1 MAETL
6 DRSVLESKAVTE
18 LKQIAK
24 SLDLKVTGLKK
35 AEIIEKI
42 AGSGNGQA
50 SKKASGE
57 SPSNPPKQRNGSPAA
72 ADNPGQPGER
82 KREQAPPLSASEQS
96 KTGASEQS
104 KTGAGEQS
112 KTGASEQSKTS
123 AGDHGQGR
131 GGPDNSGGGQRAGND
146 NRESGVRDEGAS
158 DERDSGS
165 QGGGNRGDRNRG
177 RGPKGRDSRNRPR
190 EKAEPQGGGRR
201 RRRRRGGGGGGQ
213 PYMREESWE
222 ELEAEDDPNAEVR
235 TGILDLLPEGYG
247 FLRTSGYL
255 AGDKDVYVSASQV
268 RRFRLRKGDELSGS
282 VRSPKDSEKY
292 QALLKVHKINGSEPD
307 RSQSRPRFGDL
318 TPLYPEDRLM
328 LEHPDDPRA
337 VTARI
342 IDLVAP
348 IGKGQR
354 GMIVSPPK
362 AGKTTVLQ
370 QIANA
375 VRKNNPE
382 VHLIVLLVD
391 ERPEEV
397 TDMQRSVEGAE
408 VIYSTF
414 DRPSDDHIQV
424 TELTLERCKRL
435 VEMGRDVMVVLDG
448 ITRLSRAYNLA
459 TPASGRILSGGVDST
474 ALYPPKRFFGAAR
487 NIEHGGSLTVLATA
501 LVDTGSRMDEV
512 IFEEFKGTGNWE
524 LKLDRKMSEKRI
536 FPAIDIQA
544 SGTRKEELLFKPEEL
559 QIVWRLRRVLHGL
572 EGGGALELLID
583 KMKSTASNAQFLR
596 EIAKVPVKGD

>member
-42 AGSGNGQA
+42 AGSGNGRA
-50 SKKASGE
+50 SKA
-57 SPSNPPKQRNGSPAA
+57 SNPPPSNSTKQRNGSPAA
-72 ADNPGQPGER
+72 SENPGQSGER

-96 KTGASEQS
+96 KTS
-104 KTGAGEQS
+104 
-112 KTGASEQSKTS
+112 ASEQSKTS
-123 AGDHGQGR
+123 AGDKGEASAGDQKQAGSGDQGR
-131 GGPDNSGGGQRAGND
+131 SRGGSDDSGQGQRAGND
-146 NRESGVRDEGAS
+146 NRESVRDEGAS

-177 RGPKGRDSRNRPR
+177 RGPKGRDNRNRPR

-307 RSQSRPRFGDL
+307 RSQNRPRFGDL

>member
-1 MAETL
+1 VADTL

-42 AGSGNGQA
+42 ASSDNGQVS
-50 SKKASGE
+50 SKSSSA
-57 SPSNPPKQRNGSPAA
+57 PKQRNRSKGAT
-72 ADNPGQPGER
+72 DNPAPSGER
-82 KREQAPPLSASEQS
+82 RREQAPPLSAADQS
-96 KTGASEQS
+96 KTIATDQS
-104 KTGAGEQS
+104 KTVAPDGN
-112 KTGASEQSKTS
+112 
-123 AGDHGQGR
+123 QGR
-131 GGPDNSGGGQRAGND
+131 LGDGRNQGQRGSID
-146 NRESGVRDEGAS
+146 NREPGTRDEGAT

-165 QGGGNRGDRNRG
+165 QGGGGRPDRNRG
-177 RGPKGRDSRNRPR
+177 RSPKGRDSRNRPR
-190 EKAEPQGGGRR
+190 EKAEPQGAGRR

-213 PYMREESWE
+213 PFMREESWE
-222 ELEAEDDPNAEVR
+222 ELEAEDDPNAEIR

-247 FLRTSGYL
+247 FLRTRGYVP
-255 AGDKDVYVSASQV
+255 GDKDVYVSASQV
-268 RRFRLRKGDELSGS
+268 RRFRLRKGDELTGS

-292 QALLKVHKINGSEPD
+292 QALLKIHKINDQDPD
-307 RSQSRPRFGDL
+307 RTHTRPRFGDL
-318 TPLYPEDRLM
+318 TPLYPQDRLM
-328 LEHPDDPRA
+328 LENSEDPRA

-397 TDMQRSVEGAE
+397 TDMQRSVKGAE

-501 LVDTGSRMDEV
+501 LVETGSRMDEV

-524 LKLDRKMSEKRI
+524 LRLDRKMSEKRI

-596 EIAKVPVKGD
+596 EIAKVPVKD

>member
-1 MAETL
+1 VADTL

-42 AGSGNGQA
+42 ASSDNGQVS
-50 SKKASGE
+50 SKSSSA
-57 SPSNPPKQRNGSPAA
+57 PKQRNRSKGTT
-72 ADNPGQPGER
+72 DNPAQSGER
-82 KREQAPPLSASEQS
+82 RREQAPPLSAADQS
-96 KTGASEQS
+96 KTIAADQT
-104 KTGAGEQS
+104 KTVAP
-112 KTGASEQSKTS
+112 
-123 AGDHGQGR
+123 DVNQGHLGNGR
-131 GGPDNSGGGQRAGND
+131 NQGQRGSND
-146 NRESGVRDEGAS
+146 NREPGTRDEGAT

-165 QGGGNRGDRNRG
+165 QGGGGRPDRNRG
-177 RGPKGRDSRNRPR
+177 RSPKGRDSRNRPR
-190 EKAEPQGGGRR
+190 EKAEPQGAGRR

-213 PYMREESWE
+213 PFMREESWE
-222 ELEAEDDPNAEVR
+222 ELEAEDDPNAEIR

-247 FLRTSGYL
+247 FLRTRGYVP
-255 AGDKDVYVSASQV
+255 GDKDVYVSASQV
-268 RRFRLRKGDELSGS
+268 RRFRLRKGDELTGS

-292 QALLKVHKINGSEPD
+292 QALLKIHKINDQDPD
-307 RSQSRPRFGDL
+307 RTHTRPRFGDL
-318 TPLYPEDRLM
+318 TPLYPQDRLM
-328 LEHPDDPRA
+328 LENSEDPRA

-397 TDMQRSVEGAE
+397 TDMQRSVKGAE

-501 LVDTGSRMDEV
+501 LVETGSRMDEV

-524 LKLDRKMSEKRI
+524 LRLDRKMSEKRI

-596 EIAKVPVKGD
+596 EIAKVPVKD

>member
-50 SKKASGE
+50 SKKASGA
-57 SPSNPPKQRNGSPAA
+57 SPSSSPKQRNGSPAA
-72 ADNPGQPGER
+72 ADSPGQPVERQRTEQSER

-104 KTGAGEQS
+104 KTGAGDPKQ
-112 KTGASEQSKTS
+112 TGA
-123 AGDHGQGR
+123 GDQGQGR

-165 QGGGNRGDRNRG
+165 QTGGNRGDRNRG

-583 KMKSTASNAQFLR
+583 KMKSTASN
-596 EIAKVPVKGD
+596 